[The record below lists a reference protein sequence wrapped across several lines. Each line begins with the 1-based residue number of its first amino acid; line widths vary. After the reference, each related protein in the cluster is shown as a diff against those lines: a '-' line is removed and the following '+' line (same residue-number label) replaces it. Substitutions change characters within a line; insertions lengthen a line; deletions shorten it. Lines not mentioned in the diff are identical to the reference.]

1 MHPSD
6 EKAGQ
11 LSGPG
16 ARSILLN
23 GAFLLGS
30 GWLAMAMRAV
40 YIVVLARA
48 LGPSGYGLISATQA
62 LYLMFIVAGTA
73 GVTAYLSRELALD
86 HERGQQTV
94 SLTLFMLTAL
104 LLLGAFVF
112 IAIGLIT
119 ESDPVTRQIF
129 VLFTG
134 ALVARGLAM
143 WARSAF
149 VALEASQYHLRQVS
163 LFRTG
168 EVLVAIAALSMGA
181 GVIAIATIHLVSWIL
196 EALVGVTTIHRRF
209 TSLTFKPRDW
219 SRLGKV
225 AKGSLVVGIA
235 IAAADWLRVAP
246 LVLYHYLADAAPEVG
261 QFAFAWNAAL
271 VLAVILVT
279 AMNAAF
285 PVTSRANV
293 RADGKDAYYL
303 DFCIRGGI
311 ILGTAAVIAGMAIG
325 PWALTLVGGA
335 QYDGAGKI
343 FIATLTIL
351 GPIVMNYALDQAL
364 FLQQRTG
371 LVLALNVGA
380 LPIVAGAFIVAIEAS
395 GPEAAVL
402 AVFAAQAA
410 LVLLKIA
417 IMNSVAGTQLFPA
430 LGRAIIAA
438 AAGLAITIPL
448 LALSAWG
455 GLAGIAALIGAAFI
469 SKAIAAEEL
478 NILKKVVTR

>member
-1 MHPSD
+1 MLPSGNKPD
-6 EKAGQ
+6 Q
-11 LSGPG
+11 VSGPG

-23 GAFLLGS
+23 GAYLLGS

-48 LGPSGYGLISATQA
+48 LGPAGYGLISATQA

-86 HERGQQTV
+86 RERGLEALA
-94 SLTLFMLTAL
+94 LTMFMLTAM
-104 LLLGAFVF
+104 LLLGAIVF
-112 IAIGLIT
+112 IAIGLTT
-119 ESDPVTRQIF
+119 ETDPVARQLF

-134 ALVARGLAM
+134 ALVARGLGM
-143 WARSAF
+143 WARSVF
-149 VALEASQYHLRQVS
+149 IALEASQYHLRQVS

-168 EVLVAIAALSMGA
+168 EVLVAVGALSMGG
-181 GVIAIATIHLVSWIL
+181 GVISVAAIHLISWAL
-196 EALVGVTTIHRRF
+196 EALVGIATIHRHF
-209 TSLTFKPRDW
+209 APLTAKSRDW

-225 AKGSLVVGIA
+225 ARGSLVVGIA

-246 LVLYHYLADAAPEVG
+246 LVLYHYVADTAAEVG

-293 RADGKDAYYL
+293 RSDGKDAYYL

-335 QYDGAGKI
+335 QYDSAGKI

-364 FLQQRTG
+364 FLNQRTG

-380 LPIVAGAFIVAIEAS
+380 LPIVAGAFILAIQS
-395 GPEAAVL
+395 FGPEAAVF

-417 IMNSVAGTQLFPA
+417 IMKSIAGIVLVPS
-430 LGRAIIAA
+430 LVRASIAA
-438 AAGLAITIPL
+438 AAGLTIAIPL
-448 LALSAWG
+448 LAMSPWG
-455 GLAGIAALIGAAFI
+455 GLAGIIALVVAAYI
-469 SKAIAAEEL
+469 SKAIAPDEL
-478 NILKKVVTR
+478 RILKMIVRR